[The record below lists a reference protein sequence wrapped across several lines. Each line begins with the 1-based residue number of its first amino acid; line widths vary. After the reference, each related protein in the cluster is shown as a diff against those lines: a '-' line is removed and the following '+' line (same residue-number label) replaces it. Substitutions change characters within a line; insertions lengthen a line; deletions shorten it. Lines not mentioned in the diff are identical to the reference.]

1 MKIGIMGGT
10 FDPIHNG
17 HLMLGETAY
26 HQFQLDKVWFMPNGN
41 PPHKK
46 QSNIGTDALTRMEM
60 VKLAIQDKEYF
71 ELQEYEVMKESV
83 SPTYQTLAHF
93 KEIYPDDTFYYII
106 GADSLFAIEN
116 WIHPELIFPNCIIL
130 AACRD
135 NIDTCEEMN
144 VQIDY
149 LCKKYDAQI
158 KFLTSTMVDVSS
170 SELRV
175 KIRNKNSI
183 AGYVPQAVEDFIV
196 KEGLYESED

>member
-1 MKIGIMGGT
+1 MGGT

-26 HQFQLDKVWFMPNGN
+26 HQYQLDKVWFMPNGN

-46 QSNIGTDALTRMEM
+46 NIGTDAMTRMEM

-71 ELQEYEVMKESV
+71 ELQDYEVMKESV

-93 KEIYPDDTFYYII
+93 KEVYPDDTFYYII
-106 GADSLFAIEN
+106 GADSLFSIER

-135 NIDTCEEMN
+135 EIDTSEEIN
-144 VQIDY
+144 EKIDY
-149 LCKKYDAQI
+149 LCEKYDAKI
-158 KFLTSTMVDVSS
+158 KYLKSPLVDISS
-170 SELRV
+170 SELREM
-175 KIRNKNSI
+175 IRDHKTVCRH
-183 AGYVPQAVEDFIV
+183 VPQAVEEFIS
-196 KEGLYESED
+196 KEGLYE

>member
-26 HQFQLDKVWFMPNGN
+26 HQYQLDKVWYMPNGN

-60 VKLAIQDKEYF
+60 VKLAIQGKEYF
-71 ELQEYEVMKESV
+71 TLQDYEVMKESV

-93 KEIYPDDTFYYII
+93 KEVYPDDTFYYII
-106 GADSLFAIEN
+106 GADSLFSIER

-135 NIDTCEEMN
+135 EIDTSEEMN
-144 VQIDY
+144 AQIDY

-158 KFLTSTMVDVSS
+158 KFLTSPLVDISS
-170 SELRV
+170 SELRE
-175 KIRNKNSI
+175 KIKCGQSVS
-183 AGYVPQAVEDFIV
+183 GLVPQAVEEFIK
-196 KEGLYESED
+196 KEGLYE

>member
-26 HQFQLDKVWFMPNGN
+26 HQFQLDKVWYMPNGN

-46 QSNIGTDALTRMEM
+46 QSKIGMDALTRMEM

-71 ELQEYEVMKESV
+71 ELQDYEVMKESV

-93 KEIYPDDTFYYII
+93 REVYPDDTFYYII
-106 GADSLFAIEN
+106 GADSLFSIER

-135 NIDTCEEMN
+135 DIDTSEEMN
-144 VQIDY
+144 EKINY
-149 LCKKYDAQI
+149 LCQKFDAQI
-158 KFLTSTMVDVSS
+158 KFLTSPLVNISS
-170 SELRV
+170 SELRE
-175 KIRNKNSI
+175 KIKNGEKI
-183 AGYVPQAVEDFIV
+183 TGLVPLSVEEYIR
-196 KEGLYESED
+196 KEGLYER

>member
-26 HQFQLDKVWFMPNGN
+26 HQYQLDKVWFMPNGN

-46 QSNIGTDALTRMEM
+46 NIGTDAMTRMEM

-71 ELQEYEVMKESV
+71 ELQDYEVMKESV

-93 KEIYPDDTFYYII
+93 KEVYPDYTFYYII
-106 GADSLFAIEN
+106 GADSLFSIER

-135 NIDTCEEMN
+135 EIDTSEEIN
-144 VQIDY
+144 EKIDY
-149 LCKKYDAQI
+149 LCEKYNAKI
-158 KFLTSTMVDVSS
+158 KYLKSPLVDISS
-170 SELRV
+170 SELREM
-175 KIRNKNSI
+175 IRDHKTVCRH
-183 AGYVPQAVEDFIV
+183 VPQAVEEFIS
-196 KEGLYESED
+196 KEGLYE

>member
-26 HQFQLDKVWFMPNGN
+26 HQYQLDKVWFMPNGN

-46 QSNIGTDALTRMEM
+46 NIGTDALTRMEM
-60 VKLAIQDKEYF
+60 VKAAIQEKEYF
-71 ELQEYEVMKESV
+71 VLQDYEVMKESV

-93 KEIYPDDTFYYII
+93 KEVYPDDTFYYII
-106 GADSLFAIEN
+106 GADSLFSIER

-135 NIDTCEEMN
+135 EIDTSEEMN
-144 VQIDY
+144 AQIDY

-158 KFLTSTMVDVSS
+158 KFLTSPLVDISS
-170 SELRV
+170 SELREMI
-175 KIRNKNSI
+175 KNKQSI
-183 AGYVPQAVEDFIV
+183 GGHVPQVVEEFIA
-196 KEGLYESED
+196 KEGLYE

>member
-26 HQFQLDKVWFMPNGN
+26 HQYQLDKVWFMPNGN

-46 QSNIGTDALTRMEM
+46 NIGTDALTRMEM

-71 ELQEYEVMKESV
+71 ELQDYEVMKESV

-93 KEIYPDDTFYYII
+93 KEIYPEDTFYYII
-106 GADSLFAIEN
+106 GADSLFSIER

-135 NIDTCEEMN
+135 EIDTSEEMN
-144 VQIDY
+144 EKINY

-158 KFLTSTMVDVSS
+158 KFLTSPLVDISS
-170 SELRV
+170 SELREM
-175 KIRNKNSI
+175 IRDHKTVC
-183 AGYVPQAVEDFIV
+183 GHVPQAVEEFIS
-196 KEGLYESED
+196 KEGLYE

>member
-26 HQFQLDKVWFMPNGN
+26 HQYQLDKVWFMPNGN

-46 QSNIGTDALTRMEM
+46 NIGTDALTRMEM

-71 ELQEYEVMKESV
+71 ELQDYEVMKESV

-93 KEIYPDDTFYYII
+93 KEVYPDYTFYYII
-106 GADSLFAIEN
+106 GADSLFSIER

-135 NIDTCEEMN
+135 EIDTSEEIN
-144 VQIDY
+144 EKIDY
-149 LCKKYDAQI
+149 LCEKYDAKI
-158 KFLTSTMVDVSS
+158 KYLKSPLVDISS
-170 SELRV
+170 SELREM
-175 KIRNKNSI
+175 IRDHKTV
-183 AGYVPQAVEDFIV
+183 GGHVPQAVEEFIS
-196 KEGLYESED
+196 KEGLYE

>member
-26 HQFQLDKVWFMPNGN
+26 HQLDKVWFMPNGN

-46 QSNIGTDALTRMEM
+46 NIGTDAMTRMEM

-71 ELQEYEVMKESV
+71 ELQDYEVMKESV

-93 KEIYPDDTFYYII
+93 KEVYPDYTFYYII
-106 GADSLFAIEN
+106 GADSLFSIER

-135 NIDTCEEMN
+135 EIDTSEEIN
-144 VQIDY
+144 EKIDY
-149 LCKKYDAQI
+149 LCEKYNAKI
-158 KFLTSTMVDVSS
+158 KYLKSPLVDISS
-170 SELRV
+170 SELREM
-175 KIRNKNSI
+175 IRDHKTVCRH
-183 AGYVPQAVEDFIV
+183 VPQAVEEFIS
-196 KEGLYESED
+196 KEGLYE

>member
-17 HLMLGETAY
+17 HLVLGETAY
-26 HQFQLDKVWFMPNGN
+26 HQYQLDKVWFMPNGN

-46 QSNIGTDALTRMEM
+46 NIGTNALTRMEM

-71 ELQEYEVMKESV
+71 TLQDYEVMKESV

-93 KEIYPDDTFYYII
+93 KEVYPDDTFYYII
-106 GADSLFAIEN
+106 GADSLFSIER

-135 NIDTCEEMN
+135 EIDTSEEMN
-144 VQIDY
+144 AQIEY
-149 LCKKYDAQI
+149 LCMKYNAKI
-158 KFLTSTMVDVSS
+158 KFLTSPLVDISS
-170 SELRV
+170 SELREM
-175 KIRNKNSI
+175 IKNGESI
-183 AGYVPQAVEDFIV
+183 SKHVPKAVEEFIA
-196 KEGLYESED
+196 KEVLYE

>member
-26 HQFQLDKVWFMPNGN
+26 HQFQLDKVWYMPNGN

-46 QSNIGTDALTRMEM
+46 QSNIGMDAMTRMEM
-60 VKLAIQDKEYF
+60 VKLAIDGIDYF
-71 ELQEYEVMKESV
+71 ELQDYEVMKESV

-106 GADSLFAIEN
+106 GADSLFAIER
-116 WIHPELIFPNCIIL
+116 WLHPELIFPNCIIL

-135 NIDTCEEMN
+135 EIDTSEEMN
-144 VQIDY
+144 SQIDY
-149 LCKKYDAQI
+149 LCQKYDAQI
-158 KFLTSTMVDVSS
+158 KFLTSPLIDISS
-170 SELRV
+170 SELRQM
-175 KIRNKNSI
+175 IKNQQSI
-183 AGYVPQAVEDFIV
+183 SGHVPQAVEAFIT
-196 KEGLYESED
+196 KEGLYE